1 MDNLRIFLWVGLL
14 MLVWLTVQ
22 TWQRSFEP
30 AAVTTSTPSAA
41 PANSADAAGAALGP
55 TAGPTMAPTIS
66 GEPSV
71 PLPALPTSGSSAPPA
86 PAALTEPAPAAS
98 AALLRVRTDVLD
110 LAVDPRGGN
119 IVEALL
125 PTYPVHKD
133 QPDVPVEILTT
144 APERFFA
151 FQGGLRAADGQPEAN
166 HLATFTAEATTY
178 ELADGASEL
187 RVPLTWESG
196 TGVQVTK
203 TYVFRRGMFA
213 IDLEYTV
220 QNDGTTP
227 YTAAE
232 YLQFQRL
239 FTPHKQSMFNVDSYS
254 FNGPVAYDGNKYAKI
269 DVEDMAATPFSQSV
283 TQGWFA
289 AIQHHFL
296 TAAIPPG
303 DEKWQYQG
311 NFIDGKFL
319 LSAIGPLQ
327 AVPPGSSARFSSKL
341 FIGPKLQGQLAA
353 TAPDL
358 DSAVDYGKLS
368 ILAKPMFWLLD
379 NVHGFVH
386 NWGLTII
393 IVTFL
398 IKLVFYKLSETSGR
412 SMAGMRKLQPRMK
425 ALQERYKDDRQAM
438 STALMELYKKEK
450 INPAAGCL
458 PMLVQIPF
466 FIAFYWVLLESVEMR
481 QAPFALWIT
490 DLSSRDPFFVLPL
503 LMGAAMFLQQ
513 KLNPPPPDPVQAKM
527 MQIMP
532 IVFTGFF
539 AFFPAGLVLYW
550 LTNSVLSIA
559 QQWRINK
566 VLGAD

>member
-1 MDNLRIFLWVGLL
+1 MDNLRIFLWVCLL
-14 MLVWLTVQ
+14 MLIWLTVQ
-22 TWQRSFEP
+22 TWERTFAP
-30 AAVTTSTPSAA
+30 APAVVTTEATNPTPSPGVSP
-41 PANSADAAGAALGP
+41 PA
-55 TAGPTMAPTIS
+55 
-66 GEPSV
+66 V
-71 PLPALPTSGSSAPPA
+71 PDTSPPPALPALPASATSAPA
-86 PAALTEPAPAAS
+86 TLDPAAETPLAPS
-98 AALLRVRTDVLD
+98 AILIRVRTDVLE
-110 LAVDPRGGN
+110 LAIDPRGGN
-119 IVEALL
+119 IVEARL
-125 PTYPVHKD
+125 PTYPIHKD
-133 QPDVPVEILTT
+133 QPDVAVELLSPV
-144 APERFFA
+144 PERFFA
-151 FQGGLRAADGQPEAN
+151 FQGGLRAADSQPEAN
-166 HLATFTAEATTY
+166 HLAMFTTTATEFALAAGAP
-178 ELADGASEL
+178 ELK
-187 RVPLTWESG
+187 VPLHWESG
-196 TGVQVTK
+196 TGVGVTK
-203 TYVFRRGMFA
+203 TYVFRPGQFS
-213 IDLEYTV
+213 IELEYAV
-220 QNDGTTP
+220 QNNSGQP
-227 YTAAE
+227 YQAAE

-239 FTPHKQSMFNVDSYS
+239 FIPHKQSMFDVDSYS
-254 FNGPVAYDGNKYAKI
+254 FNGPVAYDGAKYEKI
-269 DVEDMAATPFSQSV
+269 DVEDLATTPFSQSV
-283 TQGWFA
+283 AQGWFA

-296 TAAIPPG
+296 AAAVPPG
-303 DEKWQYQG
+303 TETWQYEG
-311 NFIDGKFL
+311 RFIDGKFL

-327 AVPPGSSARFSSKL
+327 AIPPAGSARFSSQL
-341 FIGPKLQGQLAA
+341 FIGPKLQEQLSA
-353 TAPDL
+353 TAPGL
-358 DSAVDYGKLS
+358 ERAVDYGRLT
-368 ILAKPMFWLLD
+368 ILAQPMFWLLSK
-379 NVHGFVH
+379 VHGVVG
-386 NWGLTII
+386 NWGLAII
-393 IVTFL
+393 IVTLL

-490 DLSSRDPFFVLPL
+490 DLSSKDPYFILPL

-532 IVFTGFF
+532 VVFTGFF

>member
-14 MLVWLTVQ
+14 MLLWLTVQ
-22 TWQRSFEP
+22 TWQTTFAPPPADP
-30 AAVTTSTPSAA
+30 AATSVTPGAPAGTAA
-41 PANSADAAGAALGP
+41 PATAAP
-55 TAGPTMAPTIS
+55 
-66 GEPSV
+66 
-71 PLPALPTSGSSAPPA
+71 PALPSLAETPAAGTPALAPGAAADGA
-86 PAALTEPAPAAS
+86 PAAAP
-98 AALLRVRTDVLD
+98 LIRVRTDVLD
-110 LAVDPRGGN
+110 LAIDATGGN
-119 IVEALL
+119 IVDAKL
-125 PTYPVHKD
+125 PTFPVHKD
-133 QPDVPVEILTT
+133 QPDVPMELLSPDP
-144 APERFFA
+144 ARFFA
-151 FQGGLRAADGQPEAN
+151 VQGGLRAADGQPEAN
-166 HLATFTAEATTY
+166 HLATFTAVGTDFSLEPGAT
-178 ELADGASEL
+178 ELQ
-187 RVPLTWESG
+187 VPLRWESP
-196 TGVQVTK
+196 TGVVVTK
-203 TYVFRRGMFA
+203 TYTFRPGRFA
-213 IDLEYTV
+213 IDLDYTV
-220 QNDGTTP
+220 QNNSAAP
-227 YTAAE
+227 YQAAE
-232 YLQFQRL
+232 YLQIQRL
-239 FTPHKQSMFNVDSYS
+239 YSPPDQSMFDVETYS
-254 FNGPVAYDGNKYAKI
+254 FNGPVTYDGDSYQKL
-269 DVEDMAATPFSQSV
+269 DVEDLATAPFTQSV
-283 TQGWFA
+283 AKGWFA

-296 TAAIPPG
+296 AAAVPPAA
-303 DEKWQYQG
+303 ETWNYASS
-311 NFIDGKFL
+311 FADGRFL
-319 LSAIGPLQ
+319 VSAIGPLQ
-327 AVPPGSSARFSSKL
+327 AVPPGGSATFTSQL
-341 FIGPKLQGQLAA
+341 FVGPKLQSELK
-353 TAPDL
+353 TVAPGL
-358 DSAVDYGKLS
+358 ELTVDYGRLTL
-368 ILAKPMFWLLD
+368 LAQPMFWLLD
-379 NVHGFVH
+379 NVHRFVG

-393 IVTFL
+393 LVTLL

-490 DLSSRDPFFVLPL
+490 DLSSKDPFFILPL

-513 KLNPPPPDPVQAKM
+513 KLNPPPPDPIQAKM

>member
-22 TWQRSFEP
+22 TWQQTFAP
-30 AAVTTSTPSAA
+30 PPVADVATGNAA
-41 PANSADAAGAALGP
+41 PGP
-55 TAGPTMAPTIS
+55 T
-66 GEPSV
+66 
-71 PLPALPTSGSSAPPA
+71 PLPAAPPSLPPLAGNTAAPPA
-86 PAALTEPAPAAS
+86 LPNAPAAAVE
-98 AALLRVRTDVLD
+98 AAPVATPLIRVTTDVLD
-110 LAVDPRGGN
+110 LAIDPVGGQLVDAR
-119 IVEALL
+119 L

-133 QPDVPVEILTT
+133 QPDVPVELLSPDP
-144 APERFFA
+144 ARFFA
-151 FQGGLRAADGQPEAN
+151 VQGGLRAAGEQPEPN
-166 HLATFTAEATTY
+166 HLATFSAPGAAFALAAGAD
-178 ELADGASEL
+178 ELT
-187 RVPLTWESG
+187 VPLRWESP
-196 TGVQVTK
+196 TGVLVTK
-203 TYVFRRGMFA
+203 TYTFRRNQFQ
-213 IDLEYTV
+213 IDLEYRV
-220 QNDGTTP
+220 ENQGTQP
-227 YTAAE
+227 YEAAE
-232 YLQFQRL
+232 YLQIQRL
-239 FTPHKQSMFNVDSYS
+239 YSPPDQSMFDVETYS
-254 FNGPVAYDGNKYAKI
+254 FNGPVTYDGDSYQKL
-269 DVEDMAATPFSQSV
+269 DVEELATQPFSQSV
-283 TQGWFA
+283 SRGWLA

-296 TAAIPPG
+296 AAAVPPV
-303 DEKWQYQG
+303 DETWNYAG
-311 NFIDGKFL
+311 TFADGRFL
-319 LSAIGPLQ
+319 VSAIGPLKTV
-327 AVPPGSSARFSSKL
+327 APGSAETYTSRL
-341 FIGPKLQGQLAA
+341 FVGPKVQKQLEEV
-353 TAPDL
+353 APGL
-358 DSAVDYGKLS
+358 ELTVDYGRLTL
-368 ILAKPMFWLLD
+368 LAQPMFWLLD
-379 NVHGFVH
+379 NVHRFVG

-438 STALMELYKKEK
+438 SQALMELYKKEK

-490 DLSSRDPFFVLPL
+490 DLSSRDPFFILPL
-503 LMGAAMFLQQ
+503 LMGAAMWFQQ

-550 LTNSVLSIA
+550 LTNSVLSMA